1 MAPFSLRLMATDLIT
16 TLYARPQFFIGRLY
30 PTEVLGFFD
39 QAVKIREQP
48 LSSAMQSVQNV
59 TYPALA
65 KIGDDAPKFAESYRQ
80 LLMMTA
86 FALFPVMA
94 GLIVV
99 ADELFPVLIGPQWSP
114 TVPYFRV
121 ACLVGFFY
129 PVAMVAY
136 NVLKVRSD
144 GRIIVRLE
152 VVKKVLLTVVLF
164 VTLRRSALAVMWGL
178 AAMSFVEMC
187 LNTAGPLPLRRIA
200 RTLLP
205 VVLLTAVMSAAA
217 WGAGRCTDLA
227 VLRLTVEIVVGA
239 VVYCA
244 GAAVLRL
251 EAFREIVAVVRR
263 RLNG

>member
-1 MAPFSLRLMATDLIT
+1 M
-16 TLYARPQFFIGRLY
+16 
-30 PTEVLGFFD
+30 
-39 QAVKIREQP
+39 
-48 LSSAMQSVQNV
+48 
-59 TYPALA
+59 
-65 KIGDDAPKFAESYRQ
+65 
-80 LLMMTA
+80 
-86 FALFPVMA
+86 
-94 GLIVV
+94 
-99 ADELFPVLIGPQWSP
+99 
-114 TVPYFRV
+114 
-121 ACLVGFFY
+121 
-129 PVAMVAY
+129 
-136 NVLKVRSD
+136 
-144 GRIIVRLE
+144 
-152 VVKKVLLTVVLF
+152 LLTVVLF

-187 LNTAGPLPLRRIA
+187 LNTAAARRYAALPLRRIA

-227 VLRLTVEIVVGA
+227 VLRLTVEIVAGA